1 MGGCLS
7 SFHRRNIETPNL
19 WSTSDPSLPSL
30 LGDDLF
36 YVSDLSSQKWKDTV
50 GRHVASSL
58 PQREVDHQEAINE
71 LFVTE
76 ASHLRLLRVLTVFF
90 YQRMFREKLL
100 SQEEL
105 ALLFPNLPEL
115 LKIHSSLSE
124 SMKTLQEQGPIIHE
138 IGHFMLSQFGG
149 PAREEIQQ
157 AVSDFCVNQSK
168 ALELIETKLQKD
180 TRFRLI
186 IQEAESNYQCRH
198 HQLKDLILSE
208 MQQLTNYPLLLDN
221 IIKHTDGQSSE
232 HQKLCQARDQC
243 REILQCV
250 KEIVK
255 KAENH
260 HRLETYQMCLDTT
273 SLQWTTNTLAAE
285 FKNIDLRSHCLIH
298 EGPLRWRLRKDK
310 TVDLHVLLLENL
322 LLLLQR
328 KDERLVLKCHRK
340 RVWGSSGT
348 WQTISPVLKLNAVL
362 IRTVATDPRAF
373 FVICTSEL
381 VPHLYQLVAS
391 TPSEKNMWIELLEEA
406 VRRAKGNATLPS
418 GNLR

>member
-58 PQREVDHQEAINE
+58 PQREVDHQEAING
-71 LFVTE
+71 
-76 ASHLRLLRVLTVFF
+76 
-90 YQRMFREKLL
+90 
-100 SQEEL
+100 
-105 ALLFPNLPEL
+105 
-115 LKIHSSLSE
+115 SLSE